1 MRESSSGSWPQRR
14 LGVFK
19 FHLKLQHMDNN
30 SGSLGVIFLGCVS
43 VCAFGVLF
51 GARRRSEKCCFAF
64 FSQTSEN
71 GYGFGGVVR

>member
-1 MRESSSGSWPQRR
+1 MRESSSVTWAQRR

-19 FHLKLQHMDNN
+19 FHCKLQHMDNN
-30 SGSLGVIFLGCVS
+30 WRPRGVMFLRCVS

-51 GARRRSEKCCFAF
+51 GARRRSEKRCFVF
-64 FSQTSEN
+64 FSKTSEN